1 MTKIFG
7 ILNITPNSFSDG
19 GMNVRFEDALQTAK
33 QMVKDGVFAIDI
45 GAESTRPNAESISVE
60 EEISRLE
67 EILPAVC
74 KLGVKVSLDTRNFET
89 AKWGA
94 LQGISILNDVSG
106 FADERMMELI
116 PEFNLQACFMHS
128 LTVPVEPTVIIE
140 GDVLEEIYS
149 WAEKKIKLF
158 AKYGVSPENLIF
170 DPGIGFGKSAEQSLL
185 ILKNTDY
192 FKKLGLPVLIGH
204 SRKSFL
210 KSVFEERFT
219 SKVEVNTFEKDLMT
233 SIFSA
238 LLWNKVEFLRLHNTN
253 ILKNILGF

>member
-19 GMNVRFEDALQTAK
+19 GINFKFEDALLAAK
-33 QMVKDGVFAIDI
+33 KMVKDGIFAIDI

-67 EILPAVC
+67 QILPAIC
-74 KLGVKVSLDTRNFET
+74 KLGIKVSLDTRNFET

-94 LQGISILNDVSG
+94 KQGVSIINDVSG
-106 FADERMMELI
+106 FEDERMMELI
-116 PEFNLQACFMHS
+116 PKFNLQACFMHS
-128 LTVPVEPTVIIE
+128 LSIPANPAIIME
-140 GDVLEEIYS
+140 GDVLGEIYK
-149 WAEKKIKLF
+149 WAESKIKLF
-158 AKYGVSPENLIF
+158 AKHGVLPENLIF

-210 KSVFEERFT
+210 KLAFEERFAT
-219 SKVEVNTFEKDLMT
+219 GLEVSNFEKDLMT
-233 SIFSA
+233 SIFSTI
-238 LLWNKVEFLRLHNTN
+238 LWNKVEFLRLHNTN
-253 ILKNILGF
+253 ILKNIFVF